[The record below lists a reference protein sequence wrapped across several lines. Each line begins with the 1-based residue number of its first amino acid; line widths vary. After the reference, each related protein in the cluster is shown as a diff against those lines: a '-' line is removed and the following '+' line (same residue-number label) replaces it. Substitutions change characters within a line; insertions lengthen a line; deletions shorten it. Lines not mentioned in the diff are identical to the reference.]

1 MWLSLT
7 NDMKPRVR
15 RTNQMFTIWNPQPV
29 VSESISILV
38 PGLGLVLG
46 HLQTVQTQIR
56 LKFRYEINETVLS
69 PRSGLFSQPTV
80 RDNLPTSVV
89 SALIIRKIT
98 LVTSC
103 LHSCTPRPFWKVRA
117 ISPIYSRS
125 FSEGRQN
132 LLDSCLPKK
141 VYQTPLSHFGTTEN
155 AITWTW
161 TREQRTVMISLAQ
174 GLEIYIYIF
183 WLIELCG

>member
-1 MWLSLT
+1 
-7 NDMKPRVR
+7 MKPRVR
-15 RTNQMFTIWNPQPV
+15 RTNQMFTIWNPQHV

-56 LKFRYEINETVLS
+56 LKFRYGINEKVLS
-69 PRSGLFSQPTV
+69 PRSGLFSRPTV

-89 SALIIRKIT
+89 SALITRKIT

-117 ISPIYSRS
+117 IFPIYSRS

-132 LLDSCLPKK
+132 LWQLPPQESVPNPLESFRDDGKRDNMDLNKRTAHSHDKK
-141 VYQTPLSHFGTTEN
+141 WNLRDLQEVSHNYT
-155 AITWTW
+155 
-161 TREQRTVMISLAQ
+161 SLF
-174 GLEIYIYIF
+174 I
-183 WLIELCG
+183 